1 MMIGITGTDGAGK
14 GTVVDYLVEKKG
26 FKRYHVRSL
35 LLKEIEEK
43 GLPNDRA
50 TMRLVA
56 NDIRREFGNDAFVVR
71 FLKEAQEKG
80 DTHVVIDS
88 IRAKAEA
95 ETLRNQGGILLCVD
109 ADRKIRYERIK
120 ERASSSDHVT
130 FEEFILLEER
140 EMNDPDPSGMQKA
153 EVMKM
158 ADHTILNNVSLDA
171 LYADVERFLEHYRSK
186 I

>member
-1 MMIGITGTDGAGK
+1 MIGITGTDGAGK

-35 LLKEIEEK
+35 LLAEIEKK
-43 GLPNDRA
+43 GLPKDRA

-56 NDIRREFGNDAFVVR
+56 NDIRREFGNDAFVTR
-71 FLKEAQEKG
+71 FLEEARTHG
-80 DTHVVIDS
+80 DQFVIIDS

-95 ETLRNQGGILLCVD
+95 DTLKKEGGILLCID
-109 ADRKIRYERIK
+109 ADRRIRYERIK

-130 FEEFILLEER
+130 YEEFILLEER

-158 ADHTILNNVSLDA
+158 ADHTITNDVSLEA
-171 LYADVERFLEHYRSK
+171 LYADVERFLAQYA
-186 I
+186 

>member
-14 GTVVDYLVEKKG
+14 GTVVDYLVESKG

-71 FLKEAQEKG
+71 FLKEAQEK
-80 DTHVVIDS
+80 DDALVVIDS

-95 ETLRNQGGILLCVD
+95 ETLKKEGGILLCID
-109 ADRKIRYERIK
+109 ADRKIRYERIL
-120 ERASSSDHVT
+120 ERASSSDNVT
-130 FEEFILLEER
+130 YEEFILLEER

-158 ADHTILNNVSLDA
+158 ADHTIHNNVSLEA
-171 LYADVERFLEHYRSK
+171 LYADVEAFLEAYS
-186 I
+186 